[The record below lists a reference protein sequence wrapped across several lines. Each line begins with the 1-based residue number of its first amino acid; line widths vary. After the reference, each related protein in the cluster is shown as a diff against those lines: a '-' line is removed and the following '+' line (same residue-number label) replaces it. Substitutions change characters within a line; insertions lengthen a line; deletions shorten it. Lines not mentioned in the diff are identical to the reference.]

1 MNKTAIILFIVFLVQ
16 LNAVAQSPAQTDSAG
31 INALLK
37 LAEPLQ
43 RKLPDSAI
51 GIYRRAAALS
61 EIISYAP
68 GRINATT
75 GIAHSFLRKGAYDS
89 SLQWYRRADSLC
101 TALKEEYLLLK
112 LYSYYSW
119 ALNNQSRFDESLQL
133 SERALQ
139 LAIRKKDRKEIGYA
153 YTAIGLVYV
162 NKSFYQ
168 RALENYFL
176 AVDQL
181 AAVNDTSTLCRLYD
195 RISGCYYPLKLYE
208 KSLEYEE
215 LALNCGEGIDDT
227 VRIRGSCFNIG
238 LTLKELGQYSKAAS
252 YYRRAASLNTGDARD
267 PIMDCRLQFAFA
279 SLYNAEGDHAR
290 AAGYAQKGT
299 DLSRKLDFQ
308 SGVSMNLG
316 ELGRAYLYLNRTK
329 EALAALK
336 ESVDIAQRDNLGEEL
351 LLGLDVIRFAEAVN
365 GNMIASANYDRMY
378 RKLYDSVFNQ
388 QAASNIQELE
398 SKYRSTEK
406 QNEIVRLQGEKK
418 IQNLS
423 IQRKNILNGILIGS
437 VAVIL
442 LVSLLAYRNYK
453 QKQKLQQ
460 QRINELET
468 EKKLMATEAVLKGEE
483 QERTRL
489 AKDLHDG
496 LGGMLS
502 GIKYS
507 LNTMKGNLIMT
518 PDNAQAFE
526 RSMDMLDS
534 SIKEMRRVAHNMM
547 PEALVKFGLD
557 TALKDF
563 CNDIN
568 QTGALK
574 VNYQSIGLENA
585 AIDQTTSITIYR
597 IVQELLNNTMKH
609 AAATNAIVQVGK
621 TDQVLSVTVED
632 DGKGFDKTLLN
643 KTKGIGW
650 DNIQHRVEFLKG
662 RLDVDSQPGK
672 GTSVHIELNA

>member
-1 MNKTAIILFIVFLVQ
+1 MKKTMVILFIVLLAQ
-16 LNAVAQSPAQTDSAG
+16 LNAAAQHPAQTDSNGVKVMLDQAD
-31 INALLK
+31 L
-37 LAEPLQ
+37 LQ

-61 EIISYAP
+61 EIISYAA
-68 GRINATT
+68 GRIKATG
-75 GIAHSFLRKGAYDS
+75 GIAYSFLRKGAYDS
-89 SLQWYRRADSLC
+89 TLHWYRRADSLC
-101 TALKEEYLLLK
+101 TALKEEYLLLD

-119 ALNNQSRFDESLQL
+119 VLNNQSRFDESLQL

-139 LAIRKKDRKEIGYA
+139 LAMRKKDRKEIGYA

-176 AVDQL
+176 AADHL

-208 KSLEYEE
+208 KSLQYEE
-215 LALNCGEGIDDT
+215 MSLNCMEGIDDT
-227 VRIRGSCFNIG
+227 VRIRSACFNIG
-238 LTLKELGQYSKAAS
+238 LILKELGQYSKAVS
-252 YYRRAASLNTGDARD
+252 YYQRAASLNTGDARD
-267 PIMDCRLQFAFA
+267 QIMDCRLQYAFA
-279 SLYNAEGDHAR
+279 ALYNVQGDHAR
-290 AAGYAQKGT
+290 AAGYAKKGA
-299 DLSRKLDFQ
+299 DLSRSLDFQ

-336 ESVDIAQRDNLGEEL
+336 ESVAIAQRDNLGEEL
-351 LLGLDVIRFAEAVN
+351 LLGLDVIRFAEAAG
-365 GNMIASANYDRMY
+365 GNMIASAGYDRMY

-406 QNEIVRLQGEKK
+406 QNEIIRLQGEKK

-557 TALKDF
+557 TALKDY

-568 QTGALK
+568 QSGALK

-632 DGKGFDKTLLN
+632 DGKGFDKTILN
-643 KTKGIGW
+643 TARGIGW
-650 DNIQHRVEFLKG
+650 DNIQNRVAFLKG

>member
-1 MNKTAIILFIVFLVQ
+1 MKKTTAIFFIVFARLLQ
-16 LNAVAQSPAQTDSAG
+16 AAAQTPVKTDSAG
-31 INALLK
+31 VNALLAR
-37 LAEPLQ
+37 AEPLQ

-51 GIYRRAAALS
+51 GIYRRAAAWS
-61 EIISYAP
+61 GNISYAA
-68 GRINATT
+68 GRIKATG
-75 GIAHSFLRKGAYDS
+75 GIAYSFLQKGEYDS
-89 SLQWYRRADSLC
+89 SLKWYGRADSLC
-101 TALKEEYLLLK
+101 TALKEEYLLLD

-133 SERALQ
+133 CERTLQ

-176 AVDQL
+176 AVNHL
-181 AAVNDTSTLCRLYD
+181 EAMNDTSSLCRLYD

-215 LALNCGEGIDDT
+215 KSLNCVEGIDDT
-227 VRIRGSCFNIG
+227 SRIRNACFNIG
-238 LTLKELGQYSKAAS
+238 LVLKELGQYNKAVS
-252 YYRRAASLNTGDARD
+252 YYQRAASLNTGEAGDR
-267 PIMDCRLQFAFA
+267 IMDCRLQYAFA
-279 SLYNAEGDHAR
+279 ALYNTQGDHAR
-290 AAGYAQKGT
+290 AAGYAQRGA
-299 DLSRKLDFQ
+299 DLSRSLDFQ

-316 ELGRAYLYLNRTK
+316 ELGRAYLYQGRTK
-329 EALAALK
+329 EALASLK
-336 ESVDIAQRDNLGEEL
+336 ESVSIAQRDNLGEEL
-351 LLGLDVIRFAEAVN
+351 LLGLDVIRFAEAA
-365 GNMIASANYDRMY
+365 GGDMIASAGYDKMY

-406 QNEIVRLQGEKK
+406 QNEIIRLQGEKK
-418 IQNLS
+418 IQDLS

-437 VAVIL
+437 VAMIL
-442 LVSLLAYRNYK
+442 LVSGLAYRNHK

-468 EKKLMATEAVLKGEE
+468 EKQLMATEAVLKGEE
-483 QERTRL
+483 KERTRL

-518 PDNAQAFE
+518 PENAQAFE

-534 SIKEMRRVAHNMM
+534 SIQEMRRVAHNMM

-568 QTGALK
+568 KSGALQ
-574 VNYQSIGLENA
+574 VNYQSIGLENIS
-585 AIDQTTSITIYR
+585 IDQTTSITIYR
-597 IVQELLNNTMKH
+597 VVQELINNTMKH
-609 AAATNAIVQVGK
+609 AAAKSAIVQVSK
-621 TDQVLSVTVED
+621 TDGAISITVED
-632 DGKGFDKTLLN
+632 DGKGFDTSVLKGAR
-643 KTKGIGW
+643 GIGW
-650 DNIQHRVEFLKG
+650 SNIQSRVEYLKG
-662 RLDVDSQPGK
+662 KLDVQSAPGE

>member
-1 MNKTAIILFIVFLVQ
+1 MKKTAVILFVVLLAQ
-16 LNAVAQSPAQTDSAG
+16 LNAAAQPPAQTDSTGVKAM
-31 INALLK
+31 LDQ
-37 LAEPLQ
+37 AELLQ

-51 GIYRRAAALS
+51 GIYHRAAALS
-61 EIISYAP
+61 ELISYAP
-68 GRINATT
+68 GRIKATA
-75 GIAHSFLRKGAYDS
+75 GIAYSFLRKGAYDS
-89 SLQWYRRADSLC
+89 SLRWYGMADSLC
-101 TALKEEYLLLK
+101 TALKEEYLLLD

-119 ALNNQSRFDESLQL
+119 VLNNQSRFDESLQL
-133 SERALQ
+133 CERTLQ
-139 LAIRKKDRKEIGYA
+139 LAMRKKDRKEIGYA

-176 AVDQL
+176 AVDHL
-181 AAVNDTSTLCRLYD
+181 AAVNDTSSLCRLYD

-208 KSLEYEE
+208 KSLQYEE
-215 LALNCGEGIDDT
+215 MSLNCVEGIDDT
-227 VRIRGSCFNIG
+227 GRIRNACFNIG
-238 LTLKELGQYSKAAS
+238 LVLKELGQYSKAVF
-252 YYRRAASLNTGDARD
+252 YYQRAASLNTGDARD
-267 PIMDCRLQFAFA
+267 QIMDCRLEYAFA
-279 SLYNAEGDHAR
+279 ALYNAQGDHVR
-290 AAGYAQKGT
+290 AAGYAKKGA
-299 DLSRKLDFQ
+299 DLSRSLDFQ

-351 LLGLDVIRFAEAVN
+351 LLGLDVIRFAEAAN
-365 GNMIASANYDRMY
+365 GNMIASAGYDRMY

-406 QNEIVRLQGEKK
+406 QNEIIRLQGEKK

-518 PDNAQAFE
+518 PENAQAFE

-568 QTGALK
+568 QSGALK

-585 AIDQTTSITIYR
+585 SIDQTTSITIYR

-632 DGKGFDKTLLN
+632 DGKGFDKSLLN
-643 KTKGIGW
+643 TARGIGW
-650 DNIQHRVEFLKG
+650 DNIQNRVEFLKG

>member
-101 TALKEEYLLLK
+101 TALKEDYLLLK

-227 VRIRGSCFNIG
+227 VRIRGACFNIG
-238 LTLKELGQYSKAAS
+238 LTLKELEQYSKAAS
-252 YYRRAASLNTGDARD
+252 YYRRAASMNTGDARD
-267 PIMDCRLQFAFA
+267 PIMDCRLQYAFA
-279 SLYNAEGDHAR
+279 ALYNAQGDHAR

-299 DLSRKLDFQ
+299 DLSRSLDFQ

-406 QNEIVRLQGEKK
+406 QNEIIRLQGEKK

>member
-1 MNKTAIILFIVFLVQ
+1 MKKATFILFIMVVAK
-16 LNAVAQSPAQTDSAG
+16 LNAAAQQPAQTGSAG
-31 INALLK
+31 VKALLDQ
-37 LAEPLQ
+37 AELLQ

-61 EIISYAP
+61 EVISYAP
-68 GRINATT
+68 GRIKATA
-75 GIAHSFLRKGAYDS
+75 GIAYSFLRKGAYDS

-101 TALKEEYLLLK
+101 TALKEEYLLLE

-139 LAIRKKDRKEIGYA
+139 LAMRKKDRKEIGYA

-162 NKSFYQ
+162 NKSFYH

-176 AVDQL
+176 ALDHL
-181 AAVNDTSTLCRLYD
+181 AAVNDTSSLCRLYD

-215 LALNCGEGIDDT
+215 MSLSCVEGIDDT
-227 VRIRGSCFNIG
+227 SRIRSACFNIG
-238 LTLKELGQYSKAAS
+238 LDLKELGQYSKAAS
-252 YYRRAASLNTGDARD
+252 YYQRAASLNTGDARNL
-267 PIMDCRLQFAFA
+267 IMDCRLQYAFA
-279 SLYNAEGDHAR
+279 ALYNAQGDHAR

-299 DLSRKLDFQ
+299 DLSRSLNFQ
-308 SGVSMNLG
+308 SGVSLNLG
-316 ELGRAYLYLNRTK
+316 ELGRAYLYLGRTK
-329 EALAALK
+329 EALALLK
-336 ESVDIAQRDNLGEEL
+336 ESVSIAQRDNLGEEL
-351 LLGLDVIRFAEAVN
+351 LLGLDMVRFAEAAN
-365 GNMIASANYDRMY
+365 GNMTASANYDKLY

-406 QNEIVRLQGEKK
+406 QNEIIRLQGEKK

-468 EKKLMATEAVLKGEE
+468 EKQLMATEAVLKGEE

-518 PDNAQAFE
+518 PENAQAFE

-568 QTGALK
+568 QNGALK

-585 AIDQTTSITIYR
+585 SIDQTTSITIYR

-609 AAATNAIVQVGK
+609 AAATNAIVQVSK

-643 KTKGIGW
+643 TARGIGW
-650 DNIQHRVEFLKG
+650 DNIQNRVEFLKG
-662 RLDVDSQPGK
+662 RLDIDSQPGK

>member
-1 MNKTAIILFIVFLVQ
+1 MKKTTVILFIVMLAQ
-16 LNAVAQSPAQTDSAG
+16 LNTAAQIPAQTDSVGVKAM
-31 INALLK
+31 IEQ
-37 LAEPLQ
+37 AELLQ

-51 GIYRRAAALS
+51 GIYRRAAAMS
-61 EIISYAP
+61 ELISYAP
-68 GRINATT
+68 GRIKATA
-75 GIAHSFLRKGAYDS
+75 GIAYSFLRKGAYDS
-89 SLQWYRRADSLC
+89 SLYWYGRADSLC
-101 TALKEEYLLLK
+101 TALKEEYLLLD

-119 ALNNQSRFDESLQL
+119 VLNNQSRFDESLQL
-133 SERALQ
+133 CERTLQ
-139 LAIRKKDRKEIGYA
+139 LAIQKKDRKEIGYA

-176 AVDQL
+176 AVNHLQ
-181 AAVNDTSTLCRLYD
+181 AENDTSSLCRLYD

-215 LALNCGEGIDDT
+215 RSLNCVEGIDDT
-227 VRIRGSCFNIG
+227 GRIRNACFNIG
-238 LTLKELGQYSKAAS
+238 LVLKELGQYSKAVS
-252 YYRRAASLNTGDARD
+252 YYRRASSLNSGDAADR
-267 PIMDCRLQFAFA
+267 IMDCRLQYAFA
-279 SLYNAEGDHAR
+279 ALYNAQGDHAR
-290 AAGYAQKGT
+290 AAGYAKKGA
-299 DLSRKLDFQ
+299 DLSRSLDFQ

-329 EALAALK
+329 EALTVLK

-351 LLGLDVIRFAEAVN
+351 LLGLDVIRFAEAAG
-365 GNMIASANYDRMY
+365 GNMTASAGYDRMY

-406 QNEIVRLQGEKK
+406 QNEIIRLQGEKK

-423 IQRKNILNGILIGS
+423 IQRKNILNAILIGS

-568 QTGALK
+568 QSGALK

-585 AIDQTTSITIYR
+585 SIDQTTSITIYR

-632 DGKGFDKTLLN
+632 DGKGFDKNLLN
-643 KTKGIGW
+643 TARGIGW
-650 DNIQHRVEFLKG
+650 DNIQNRVEFLKG